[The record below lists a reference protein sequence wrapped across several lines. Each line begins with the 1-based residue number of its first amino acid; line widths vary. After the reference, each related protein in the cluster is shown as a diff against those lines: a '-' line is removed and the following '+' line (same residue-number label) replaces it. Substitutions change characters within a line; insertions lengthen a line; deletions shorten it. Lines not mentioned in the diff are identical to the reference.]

1 MKLHYY
7 AETDSLYIELSGS
20 PSADSQEAAP
30 GVVLDFDTDGH
41 LVGID
46 IDHASTVTSLARL
59 DVAGLTV
66 SNLSLFK

>member
-7 AETDSLYIELSGS
+7 ADTDSLYIELSGY
-20 PSADSQEAAP
+20 PSVDSQEAAS
-30 GVVLDFDTDGH
+30 GMVLDFDTDGH

-46 IDHASTVTSLARL
+46 IDHASMVTSLERL

-66 SNLSLFK
+66 SNLALSK